1 MIEAWKNPSDYKER
15 RHWIV
20 FENVD
25 NLRVE
30 GGGRIDGNGH
40 IWWPNSCKINPQLVS
55 SSLHRSVSLKNLK
68 VNKLTS

>member
-1 MIEAWKNPSDYKER
+1 MIEAWENPSDYPER

-40 IWWPNSCKINPQLVS
+40 IWWRKSCKINPQLVS
-55 SSLHRSVSLKNLK
+55 SS
-68 VNKLTS
+68 